1 VWLGLGFAADAL
13 EQRHAALRKERLEVY
28 MQVRRSPVYS
38 VVRVR
43 VRSRRTGAAARGTA
57 QRAAG
62 GVHAGAKEPSVQ
74 CG

>member
-38 VVRVR
+38 VVSPHPPGCSERKLDR
-43 VRSRRTGAAARGTA
+43 CLTL
-57 QRAAG
+57 
-62 GVHAGAKEPSVQ
+62 
-74 CG
+74 